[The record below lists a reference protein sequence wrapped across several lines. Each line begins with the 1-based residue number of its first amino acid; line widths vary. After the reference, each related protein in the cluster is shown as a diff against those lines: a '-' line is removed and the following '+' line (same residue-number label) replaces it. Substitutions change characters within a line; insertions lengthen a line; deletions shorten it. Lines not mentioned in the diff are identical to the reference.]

1 MVGVGASV
9 QPHAARVEEQ
19 CLALNCRQDL
29 PFESMLK
36 AVNLKATVITAIA
49 SGVVE
54 TLAAAVATGKLPCPP
69 LADSKG

>member
-1 MVGVGASV
+1 
-9 QPHAARVEEQ
+9 
-19 CLALNCRQDL
+19 
-29 PFESMLK
+29 MLK